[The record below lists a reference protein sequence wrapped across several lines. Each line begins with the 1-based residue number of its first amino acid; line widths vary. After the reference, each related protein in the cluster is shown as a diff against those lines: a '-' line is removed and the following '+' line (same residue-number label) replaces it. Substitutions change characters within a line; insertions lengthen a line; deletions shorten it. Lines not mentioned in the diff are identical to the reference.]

1 VHSFRLKRTLFA
13 FLCIALLLL
22 CTAVSPSA
30 AHLDLAIP
38 ALVFCFFAVLR
49 QTWLHGWA
57 ESPALQPISFLSL
70 HTSRAPPQ
78 M

>member
-1 VHSFRLKRTLFA
+1 VHSNRLTRTLFA
-13 FLCIALLLL
+13 FLCIALLLV
-22 CTAVSPSA
+22 CTAFSPSA

-38 ALVFCFFAVLR
+38 ALVFCFFAVFR
-49 QTWLHGWA
+49 QTWLHVPA
-57 ESPALQPISFLSL
+57 ENRTVQPISFLSL